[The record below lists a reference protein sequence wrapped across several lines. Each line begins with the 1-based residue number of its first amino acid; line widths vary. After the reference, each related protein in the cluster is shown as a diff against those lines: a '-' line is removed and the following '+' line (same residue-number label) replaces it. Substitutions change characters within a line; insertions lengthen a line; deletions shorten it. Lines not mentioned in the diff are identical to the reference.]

1 MQAVNPVPLND
12 STWVQDMHATHYL
25 QSWSK
30 QGSRPT
36 VIAGGEGSWFWD
48 TDGKRYLD
56 FQSQLVNLSLG
67 HQHPAIVEAIKA
79 QAEKLCYI
87 GPSMGSDVRSELAA
101 LMHEITPGNLTS
113 TFFTTGGAAANETAV
128 RLARHYTGRHKIIAR
143 YRSYHG
149 ATGGA
154 LSLTGDP
161 RHHLTRADMPGIVRM
176 MDPYAYRPPTGH
188 KDPADCPVCQGAP
201 HLEEILMYEDPDS
214 VAAVI
219 LETIVGTNG
228 LIVPPDGY
236 LQSIRATCDRYG
248 ILLICDEVMS
258 GFGRTGKWFACD
270 HWDVV
275 PDILTGAK
283 GINSGYV
290 PLGTMTVSE
299 PIAAWLKDRRFPG
312 GLTYAGH
319 PLACASGV
327 AAIRCMQEERTLE
340 NAAVMGELM
349 RAKLMDLAAKHPSIE
364 LVKNRSTRKPLVPFA
379 AEGEAAAPMQ
389 AMMKYAMDAG
399 LYLSY
404 FSNVIRLTPPLNITE
419 DDLRTGLEIL
429 DRTLTIADREHS
441 CRPLSPKPQDI
452 SAIGKQREVAGEA
465 RLGRS

>member
-1 MQAVNPVPLND
+1 MTDTID
-12 STWVQDMHATHYL
+12 STWVQEMHAQHYL

-30 QGSRPT
+30 QGSKPR
-36 VIAGGEGSWFWD
+36 VIAGGQGSWFWD

-67 HQHPAIVEAIKA
+67 HQHPKIVEAIKA
-79 QAEKLCYI
+79 QADKLCYI

-101 LMHEITPGNLTS
+101 LMNDITPGNLVS

-128 RLARHYTGRHKIIAR
+128 RIARHYTGRHKIIAR

-161 RHHLTRADMPGIVRM
+161 RHHLTRADMPGVVRM
-176 MDPYAYRPPTGH
+176 LDPYTYRPPSGH
-188 KDPADCPVCQGAP
+188 ADSADCPVCQGAP
-201 HLEEILMYEDPDS
+201 HLEEILMYEDPNS

-236 LQSIRATCDRYG
+236 LQSIRETCNKYG
-248 ILLICDEVMS
+248 ILLILDEVMA

-270 HWDVV
+270 HWNVE
-275 PDILTGAK
+275 PDILVGAK

-290 PLGTMTVSE
+290 PLGTMTVSKA
-299 PIAAWLKDRRFPG
+299 IAGWLKDYSFPG

-327 AAIRCMQEERTLE
+327 AAIRAMQEENTLDNSE
-340 NAAVMGELM
+340 QMGKRLRDEL
-349 RAKLMDLAAKHPSIE
+349 AHLADRHPSIGEIRGKGLFNAIE
-364 LVKNRSTRKPLVPFA
+364 LVRNRESREPLVPFA
-379 AEGEAAAPMQ
+379 AQGDSAAPMQ
-389 AMMKYAMDAG
+389 SMMKFAMDEG
-399 LYLSY
+399 LYLSF
-404 FSNVIRLTPPLNITE
+404 FSNVIRLTPPLNISEE
-419 DDLRTGLEIL
+419 DLMTGIEIL
-429 DRTLTIADREHS
+429 DRTLAIADREY
-441 CRPLSPKPQDI
+441 
-452 SAIGKQREVAGEA
+452 V
-465 RLGRS
+465 

>member
-1 MQAVNPVPLND
+1 MTATTPKLGRFPSDDAQ
-12 STWVQDMHATHYL
+12 WVQQTHAQHYL
-25 QSWSK
+25 QSWSR
-30 QGSRPT
+30 QGGHPP

-48 TDGKRYLD
+48 STGKRYLD

-67 HQHPAIVEAIKA
+67 HQHPRIVDAIKA

-87 GPSMGSDVRSELAA
+87 GPGMGCDVRSELAA
-101 LMHEITPGNLTS
+101 LMNDICPGDLCS

-128 RLARHYTGRHKIIAR
+128 RIARHYTGRHKIIAR

-161 RHHLTRADMPGIVRM
+161 RHHLTRGDMPGIVRM
-176 MDPYAYRPPTGH
+176 LDPYTYRPPTGH
-188 KDPADCPVCQGAP
+188 ENPANCPVCQGGP
-201 HLEEILMYEDPDS
+201 HLEELLMYEDPNS

-236 LQSIRATCDRYG
+236 LQSIRETCDKYG

-258 GFGRTGKWFACD
+258 GFGRTGKWFACE

-299 PIAAWLKDRRFPG
+299 PIAAWLKDYSFPG

-327 AAIRCMQEERTLE
+327 AAIRAMEEEGTLA
-340 NAAVMGELM
+340 NAAITGKTM
-349 RAKLMDLAAKHPSIE
+349 RAELRRLADRHPCIGEVRGLGLFNAIE
-364 LVKNRSTRKPLVPFA
+364 LVRNRETRQPLVPFA
-379 AEGEAAAPMQ
+379 AKGEAAAPMT
-389 AMMKYAMDAG
+389 AMMKFAMDEG

-404 FSNVIRLTPPLNITE
+404 FSNVIRLTPPLNINE
-419 DDLRTGLEIL
+419 ADLQLGLEIL
-429 DRTLTIADREHS
+429 DRTLEIADREY
-441 CRPLSPKPQDI
+441 
-452 SAIGKQREVAGEA
+452 A
-465 RLGRS
+465 

>member
-1 MQAVNPVPLND
+1 MPSRDPG
-12 STWVQDMHATHYL
+12 WVRDMHVAHYL
-25 QSWSK
+25 QSWST
-30 QGSRPT
+30 QGERPL
-36 VIAGGEGSWFWD
+36 VVAGGKGSWFWD

-67 HQHPAIVEAIKA
+67 HQHPAIVAAIKA
-79 QAEKLCYI
+79 QADKLCYI

-101 LMHEITPGNLTS
+101 LMHEITPGDLTS

-161 RHHLTRADMPGIVRM
+161 RHHLTRADMPGVVRM
-176 MDPYAYRPPTGH
+176 LDPYAYRPPTGH
-188 KDPADCPVCQGAP
+188 KNPADCPVCQGGP
-201 HLEEILMYEDPDS
+201 HLEEILMYEDPAS

-219 LETIVGTNG
+219 LESVVGTNG

-236 LQSIRATCDRYG
+236 MRSIRETCDKHG

-258 GFGRTGKWFACD
+258 GFGRTGKWFACE
-270 HWDVV
+270 HWEVT

-299 PIAAWLKDRRFPG
+299 PIAKWLGSRGFPG

-327 AAIRCMQEERTLE
+327 AAIRCMREENTLE
-340 NAAVMGELM
+340 NATAMGEIM
-349 RAKLMDLAAKHPSIE
+349 RDELETLAGRHPSIGDIRGLGLFNAIE
-364 LVKNRSTRKPLVPFA
+364 LVKNRDTREPLVPFA
-379 AEGEAAAPMQ
+379 AKGEAAAPMR
-389 AMMKYAMDAG
+389 AMMKFAMDAG

-404 FSNVIRLTPPLNITE
+404 FSNVIRLTPPLNITR
-419 DDLRTGLEIL
+419 DDLMTGLEIL
-429 DRTLTIADREHS
+429 DRTLELADLEYS
-441 CRPLSPKPQDI
+441 DTGS
-452 SAIGKQREVAGEA
+452 
-465 RLGRS
+465 